1 MKPVQERRQ
10 HDAGRPWQARVITLL
25 PDAFPGP
32 LAHSVPGAALD
43 RGIWELQTID
53 LRQFG
58 VGRHRNVDEPPYG
71 GGAGMVLRA
80 DVAAAALLH
89 AQDDRSVDLP
99 DWPLLFMSPRGKPL
113 DQGLVRELAG
123 MAGVTILCGRFEGVD
138 ERFLQKFPI
147 TEISMGDF
155 VLSGGEIAAQALID
169 ATVRLIPHV
178 LGNQASAEDESFS
191 TGLLE
196 YPHFTRPRT
205 WEGMTVP
212 EILLSGHHERI
223 AAWRQAES
231 RELTRK
237 RRPELWRAYCSASG
251 EESSDM
257 RNGQERGEA
266 PKGRV

>member
-1 MKPVQERRQ
+1 MQQRVDEQRQ
-10 HDAGRPWQARVITLL
+10 DDAGRPWQARVITLL

-32 LAHSVPGAALD
+32 LAHSIPGAALA
-43 RGIWELQTID
+43 RGAWELQTID

-58 VGRHRNVDEPPYG
+58 IGRHRNVDEPPYG

-89 AQDDRSVDLP
+89 AQDGLPVESP

-113 DQGLVRELAG
+113 DQEMVRELAG
-123 MAGVTILCGRFEGVD
+123 REGVTILCGRFEGID

-147 TEISMGDF
+147 AEVSVGDF

-191 TGLLE
+191 AGLLE
-196 YPHFTRPRT
+196 YPHFTRPRI

-231 RELTRK
+231 QALTRR
-237 RRPELWRAYCSASG
+237 RRPELWRARCSGSEVETSG
-251 EESSDM
+251 S
-257 RNGQERGEA
+257 
-266 PKGRV
+266 